1 MTCAPNLL
9 PGSSFTARQVR
20 LLKISVAI
28 MTALLLLGMIAV
40 FYGMARQ
47 AARLG
52 SSAAPRTEAA
62 AVRAPYLRTLDFG
75 KGQLQGVATAD
86 GLIVL
91 HWKGEGN
98 DSIVA
103 IDPKDGHELGRIQ
116 VPRG

>member
-1 MTCAPNLL
+1 MTCAPDPL
-9 PGSSFTARQVR
+9 PGSTFTARQVR

-47 AARLG
+47 AAKLG
-52 SSAAPRTEAA
+52 TSAAPRTEAA
-62 AVRAPYLRTLDFG
+62 TVRAPYLRTLDLG
-75 KGQLQGVATAD
+75 KGQLEGVAAAD
-86 GLIVL
+86 DLIVL

-103 IDPKDGHELGRIQ
+103 INAKDGHELGRIQ